1 MKKSTKHFIIL
12 MLDILAALLLIL
24 SFPARDL
31 WAQPLLSDI
40 LRGAGLLLLM
50 GLGAYQT
57 RKWWM

>member
-57 RKWWM
+57 RKWWT